1 MAATAPLQGQ
11 VGGGVSTLR
20 TRLRRLA
27 WAVPT
32 GLVASLLLAAWLVP
46 LALDWNQYRQTV
58 AGLASRTLGRGVI
71 IDGPIVLRLLPEP
84 SLIAGKISLSDQDS
98 QGVLVSARELRLRLG
113 LWPLVSGHI
122 DARELVLIGADIS
135 MPWPSGG
142 EILLAHRPDWLS
154 GLAARIDAS
163 RITVGDV
170 VLNDVK
176 ATIATDPDSGF
187 YALAGTMRAPNLR
200 TGAADKPD
208 TMRFTGRLLPAGADG
223 VAGLD
228 LTVETVS
235 GSPASMTMSAQIAP
249 DGTASGRIS
258 AKGADLSRLAAT
270 SAVPFR
276 LEGRFSFADG
286 FAVADALVGDVAGTP
301 FRGALSLRLAAR
313 PRIDAA
319 ITSARL
325 DLDLWAPAL
334 RQLADSG
341 VPGWLGFG
349 LDLSVEAASFEGGVL
364 RQLRLALD
372 FDTAGAL
379 LREARAILPGEA
391 ALSLAGRMLPANPD
405 FADAPRFVGTAELAA
420 PDLRTTLAWASR
432 AGLKLLDNL
441 PANVMHAATLRGDLQ
456 LAPRQARMTKLQGR
470 LDTAAISGEFGLRL
484 GKRPVVIAT
493 LALDRLTLDPW
504 IVPWW
509 SGPWPSL
516 ASLARGVDGLDIDLQ
531 LSADVAMLGA
541 VRLEPFSLGVT
552 STQGKFSLDRLAF
565 DGQGVK
571 LAASGGLL
579 DGTRLVDVALDV
591 RAADASALAALAP
604 ASAREGL
611 DRLATLLRAP
621 LAVSLQ
627 GAGLIDGFGFK
638 LIGDLGDL
646 HVEAQPTVNFSAETW
661 NARLALRHPG
671 APRLAA
677 QLGLDRAGSW
687 LGDGSFSVVSQLAVT
702 PARIAAD
709 AIELVAGGLRM
720 AGKLDLALGDP
731 PRVTG
736 RVKVETLPL
745 PLPQPRAP
753 DPLPLSALTGWDAE
767 IQIDAGQ
774 VTAGLS
780 TLMEKARATVVLQA
794 QKLSVKGLAA
804 TVAGGSLIAEA
815 RIDATAN
822 PPAFALDATLTG
834 ASIGAALFDQA
845 LDVGRGTTDA
855 RVVVQAT
862 GYAPAALLASLTG
875 TIAATIR
882 DGELIG
888 INLPELRDDFAEPR
902 ITAALTSGRSNFDQL
917 TLRAAVDHGLLNL
930 TQATLSAPAG
940 SIQGTG
946 MFDLMAER
954 VALHF
959 DVVPAGTDPP
969 KMGLRWTGSFEVL
982 TPVPELAGLTRWR
995 AQRPPG

>member
-1 MAATAPLQGQ
+1 MAAAAM
-11 VGGGVSTLR
+11 VGRAVTMFAN
-20 TRLRRLA
+20 RLRRLA
-27 WAVPT
+27 WAVPV
-32 GLVASLLLAAWLVP
+32 GLIATLLLAAWLVP

-58 AGLASRTLGRGVI
+58 ANLASRTLGRGVI

-84 SLIAGKISLSDQDS
+84 SLIAGKISFSDQDS

-113 LWPLVSGHI
+113 LWPLLSGHI

-154 GLAARIDAS
+154 RLSARIDAS

-170 VLNDVK
+170 VLNDVN

-187 YALAGTMRAPNLR
+187 YALAGTMRAPKLR
-200 TGAADKPD
+200 PGAADKPD
-208 TMRFTGRLLPAGADG
+208 NVRFTGRLLPAGADG

-235 GSPASMTMSAQIAP
+235 GPGASLTLSAQIAA
-249 DGTASGRIS
+249 DGGATGRIG
-258 AKGADLSRLAAT
+258 AKIVDLSQVIAT
-270 SAVPFR
+270 SAVPFK

-286 FAVADALVGDVAGTP
+286 LAVADALVGDVAGTP

-325 DLDLWAPAL
+325 DLDVWAPAL
-334 RQLADSG
+334 RNLADSG

-349 LDLSVEAASFEGGVL
+349 LDLSVEAATFEGGVL
-364 RQLRLALD
+364 RQLRLAFD

-391 ALSLAGRMLPANPD
+391 AASLSGRMLPANPD
-405 FADAPRFVGTAELAA
+405 FADAPRFAGTGELSA

-441 PANVMHAATLRGDLQ
+441 PANVLHAAILRGDFQ
-456 LAPRQARMTKLQGR
+456 LGPRQARMTKLQGR
-470 LDTAAISGEFGLRL
+470 IDTAAISGEFGLRL
-484 GKRPVVIAT
+484 GKRPAVIAR
-493 LALDRLTLDPW
+493 LVLDRLTLDPW
-504 IVPWW
+504 IASWW
-509 SGPWPSL
+509 SAPLPSL
-516 ASLARGVDGLDIDLQ
+516 ANLARSVDGLDIDLQ
-531 LSADVAMLGA
+531 LSADAAMLGA
-541 VRLEPFSLGVT
+541 VRLEPFNLGVT
-552 STQGKFSLDRLAF
+552 STPGKLSLDRLVF
-565 DGQGVK
+565 DGLGMK
-571 LAASGGLL
+571 LAVSGKML
-579 DGTRLVDVALDV
+579 DGARLVDVALDV
-591 RAADASALAALAP
+591 RAPDASTLAALAP
-604 ASAREGL
+604 ASARSDL

-627 GAGLIDGFGFK
+627 GAGAIDGFGFK
-638 LIGDLGDL
+638 LVGTLGDL

-677 QLGLDRAGSW
+677 LLGLDRAASW
-687 LGDGSFSVVSQLAVT
+687 LGDGSFSMVTQLAVT
-702 PARIAAD
+702 PTRIAAD

-720 AGKLDLALGDP
+720 AGKLDLARGET

-736 RVKVETLPL
+736 RVQVETLSL
-745 PLPQPRAP
+745 PLPRPQAP
-753 DPLPLSALTGWDAE
+753 DPLPLSILTGWEAE
-767 IQIDAGQ
+767 IQIDAGL
-774 VTAGLS
+774 VTAGQS
-780 TLMEKARATVVLQA
+780 TLMEKASATVVLQA
-794 QKLSVKGLAA
+794 KKLTVKGLAA
-804 TVAGGSLIAEA
+804 TVAGGSLTAEA
-815 RIDATAN
+815 RVDAAAN

-834 ASIGAALFDQA
+834 ALIGAALFDRA
-845 LDVGRGTTDA
+845 LDVGRGTADA
-855 RVVVQAT
+855 RVVIQAT
-862 GYAPAALLASLTG
+862 GYAPAALLASLAG

-888 INLPELRDDFAEPR
+888 INLPGLGDDFAEPR
-902 ITAALTSGRSNFDQL
+902 IAAALTSGRSSFDQL

-930 TQATLSAPAG
+930 TQATLSAQAG
-940 SIQGTG
+940 SMQGTG
-946 MFDLMAER
+946 QFDLMAER

-969 KMGLRWTGSFEVL
+969 PMALRWTGSFEAL

-995 AQRPPG
+995 AQRRPG